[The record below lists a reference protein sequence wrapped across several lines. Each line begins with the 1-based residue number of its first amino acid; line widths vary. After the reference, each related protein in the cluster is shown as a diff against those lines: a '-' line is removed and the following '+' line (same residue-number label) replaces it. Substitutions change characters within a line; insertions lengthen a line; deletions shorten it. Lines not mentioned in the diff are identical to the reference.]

1 MEIYWLEQ
9 TAIDVPLANNWLGDR
24 ELDRLSDM
32 RILKR
37 RTDWRLGRWAAKN
50 AVAIVWG
57 FGNDSASLARIEILA
72 TASGAPAVFVDDVP
86 VTTTISLTHREGLAA
101 CALALDRIALG
112 CDLEAIE
119 PHSAAFIR
127 DYFTETEQEF
137 IRDGDSGLLATLLWS
152 AKESALKALRVGL
165 TADTRSVVISIDNNR
180 SLTEAKAGVRLWHS
194 LRVQDP
200 CQRTLRGFW
209 QADEKFVRTL
219 VADPPVGEIV
229 NMSSL
234 LQAAVVAGSD

>member
-1 MEIYWLEQ
+1 
-9 TAIDVPLANNWLGDR
+9 
-24 ELDRLSDM
+24 
-32 RILKR
+32 
-37 RTDWRLGRWAAKN
+37 
-50 AVAIVWG
+50 
-57 FGNDSASLARIEILA
+57 
-72 TASGAPAVFVDDVP
+72 
-86 VTTTISLTHREGLAA
+86 LTHREGFAA
-101 CALALDRIALG
+101 CALALDQIALG

-127 DYFTETEQEF
+127 DYFTETEQEL
-137 IRDGDSGLLATLLWS
+137 IRDGDSGLLPTLLWS

-165 TADTRSVVISIDNNR
+165 TADTRSVVISIDNNK

-200 CQRTLRGFW
+200 SQRTLRGFW

-219 VADPPVGEIV
+219 VADPPVSEIV